1 VRVEVVTDDCALG
14 GLAPAWQAL
23 WRRSGAD
30 PFRSA
35 AWMLAWWRYFGTGH
49 PVVAVARE
57 GGDTVGL
64 LACYLLDEPAGRRLL
79 PMGAGITDYQDALG
93 AGGPAL
99 LAAVLETAR
108 QAGAA
113 ACDFTDLP
121 PGAVLRTLPVP
132 AGWRDRLDETD
143 ACPVLGSPAVP
154 PGRQRDR
161 RQALHRA
168 ERLGGCAIEV
178 AEADTLGPALETLF
192 RLHAAR
198 WRACGGTGVL
208 ADPRVLAFHRL
219 AAPALLAEGALRL
232 AVLRIAGTPA
242 AACHALLAPGHIFF
256 YLGGFDP
263 AFSYESPGTILL
275 GHLIEQALA
284 EGRGVHFLRG
294 AEPYKYAWG
303 GVERM
308 NATRTLT
315 PL

>member
-1 VRVEVVTDDCALG
+1 MSVAVVTDDAALRDLG
-14 GLAPAWQAL
+14 PAWQVL
-23 WRRSGAD
+23 WRRLSAD

-35 AWMLAWWRYFGTGH
+35 AWTLAWWRCFGTRR

-79 PMGAGITDYQDALG
+79 PMGAGITDYQDLLG

-108 QAGAA
+108 EAGAVS
-113 ACDFTDLP
+113 CDFTDLP
-121 PGAVLRTLPVP
+121 PGAVLRALPAP
-132 AGWRDRLDETD
+132 PDWGERLGESD
-143 ACPVLGSPAVP
+143 ACPVLAHPKIPA
-154 PGRQRDR
+154 GRRRDR

-168 ERLGGCAIEV
+168 ARRGGCAIEV
-178 AEADTLGPALETLF
+178 ADANTLGPALEALF

-208 ADPRVLAFHRL
+208 ADPRVTAFHRL
-219 AAPALLAEGALRL
+219 AAPGLLAEGALRL
-232 AVLRIAGTPA
+232 AVLRIAGTEA
-242 AACHALLAPGHIFF
+242 ASCYALLAPRRIFF
-256 YLGGFDP
+256 YLSGFDP
-263 AFSYESPGTILL
+263 AFSHESPGTILL

-284 EGRGVHFLRG
+284 EGRDVHFLRG

-303 GVERM
+303 GVDRM
-308 NATRTLT
+308 NATRSLT